1 MAEYGVDIALRVT
14 GEERLNKV
22 LRATGQ
28 LEARMKSINAIDI
41 TAPGLGDLGEKV
53 RKALVPFRDLAR
65 ESVNTGKG
73 LKNTQARMQ
82 AVAESFRFLANN
94 AKIGTADFK
103 NFTIAADNQAR
114 ALQKVSIE
122 QENIIRA
129 SRGMQ
134 SVEERQIQLAQRQI
148 RLIELRRERQR
159 QLNLESDIA
168 RGGPSSPIGGSLSI
182 PGSPAFRSRQ
192 QREALSNAVIGGAFP
207 LLFGQGIGAAAGGG
221 IGGAVGGFAGGG
233 FGFGL
238 SLVGTALGQVFD
250 NLTRAAKDSAK
261 ALKDPITNFEA
272 LKASSILASSAQERY
287 IQSLIK
293 SGRITE
299 ANSVI
304 QGEVLKKVGIEGVKN
319 FTNLDT
325 ANTKLTRTLAEL
337 GLQIQSLVA
346 GPLAAFLSSVN
357 QGLGVF
363 TSANRAAAQQQTFLE
378 SLPAPQR
385 QEYLRRSG
393 QLAGQLGM
401 ASPAERDARIAQLNA
416 EFQKYSQPQ
425 KAGLTAEAQKQ
436 LQLER
441 ATTNEL
447 KAQSDLAEA
456 QLGLAGLD
464 IGRNREAYV
473 LAAQRVARQEYENK
487 LLEIK
492 NTMLREGFNLE
503 RNQSL
508 IRAANLQY
516 AAQLQQ
522 IDKQSQDQI
531 RQSEIDDLNL
541 QKQQRQVNIESRE
554 NYAKIVEFQQGGIAA
569 LNYQLRIGKE
579 IQILKIAELNAE
591 ERAAL
596 LSAKT
601 AIEQERILK
610 IFDVKKAI
618 LNNELFLTEKI
629 AEKQKIIA
637 DYTQR
642 RAVSEG
648 QFGAVTAEL
657 EGQVRLTELR
667 EQIGRLRG
675 QDVRSIENQ
684 KLLIQQDTQRIQL
697 QTRRYD
703 LELQLGEL
711 LRREA
716 FGENVDTQRE
726 QVELQLQALS
736 IRERDIQAV
745 QQLEQQQLLLN
756 QHTERYGGI
765 FNSIGAGLT
774 DTFGLLIE
782 GTNAWSDALQNIA
795 GNVLRNIAN
804 ELLRVF
810 VINQAITALQGV
822 FAPKIPTTGVDV
834 LTNFNLGAAQY
845 RANGGPVSA
854 GRPYVVGERGP
865 ELFMPRSSGS
875 IYPNDAMGMGGANIV
890 VNVDAGGSSVGGDP
904 GQANQLGKVIGL
916 AVQQELIKQKRPG
929 GLLA

>member
-1 MAEYGVDIALRVT
+1 
-14 GEERLNKV
+14 
-22 LRATGQ
+22 
-28 LEARMKSINAIDI
+28 
-41 TAPGLGDLGEKV
+41 
-53 RKALVPFRDLAR
+53 
-65 ESVNTGKG
+65 
-73 LKNTQARMQ
+73 MQ
-82 AVAESFRFLANN
+82 AVAESFRFLSSN
-94 AKIGTADFK
+94 AKIGSADFK

-114 ALQKVSIE
+114 ALQKVSLE

-129 SRGMQ
+129 ARGMQ

-159 QLNLESDIA
+159 KLNLESDIA
-168 RGGPSSPIGGSLSI
+168 RGGPTSPIGGSTTI
-182 PGSPAFRSRQ
+182 PGSPAFRARQ
-192 QREALSNAVIGGAFP
+192 QREALSSGIIGGAFP

-221 IGGAVGGFAGGG
+221 VGGALGGLAGGQ

-250 NLTRAAKDSAK
+250 NLTRAVKDSAK

-272 LKASSILASSAQERY
+272 LKSSSILASSAQERY

-293 SGRITE
+293 SGRIVE

-304 QGEVLKKVGIEGVKN
+304 QEEILKKVGIEGVKN

-325 ANTKLTRTLAEL
+325 ANTRLTRTLAEL

-346 GPLAAFLSSVN
+346 GPLASFISGINEGLS
-357 QGLGVF
+357 VF
-363 TSANRAAAQQQTFLE
+363 TAANRTGAQQKTFLE

-401 ASPAERDARIAQLNA
+401 ASPTERDAAIARLNA
-416 EFQKYSQPQ
+416 EFKQYSRPQ
-425 KAGLTAEAQKQ
+425 TAGLTTQDQKQ
-436 LQLER
+436 LQLEK
-441 ATTNEL
+441 ATTNEIN
-447 KAQSDLAEA
+447 AQVALAEA
-456 QLGLAGLD
+456 QLGLAGID
-464 IGRNREAYV
+464 ISRNREAYV
-473 LAAQRVARQEYENK
+473 LAAQRVAKQEYENK
-487 LLEIK
+487 LLDIK

-503 RNQSL
+503 RNQSM
-508 IRAANLQY
+508 IRTANLQY
-516 AAQLQQ
+516 AAQLKQ
-522 IDKQSQDQI
+522 IDKQSQDQV
-531 RQSEIDDLNL
+531 RQSTIDTLNL
-541 QKQQRQVNIESRE
+541 DKQQRQVNIESRE
-554 NYAKIVEFQQGGIAA
+554 NYSKIVEFQQGSLAA
-569 LNYQLRIGKE
+569 LKYQLQVGKE
-579 IQILKIAELNAE
+579 IGVLKIAELNAE
-591 ERAAL
+591 EQVAL

-601 AIEQERILK
+601 ARDQERILQ
-610 IFDVKKAI
+610 IYGVKKAI

-629 AEKQKIIA
+629 AEKQKIIT

-642 RAVSEG
+642 RTIVEE
-648 QFGAVTAEL
+648 QFGVVTAEL
-657 EGQVRLTELR
+657 EGQARLTELR

-675 QDVRSIENQ
+675 QDVQNIENQ
-684 KLLIQQDTQRIQL
+684 KLLIQQDAQRIQL

-716 FGENVDTQRE
+716 YGENVDNQRQ

-736 IRERDIQAV
+736 IRERDIQVV
-745 QQLEQQQLLLN
+745 QQLEQQQLILN
-756 QHTERYGGI
+756 QHTEKYGGI

-774 DTFGLLIE
+774 DTFGLLVE
-782 GTNAWSDALQNIA
+782 GTDAWGDALQNIA
-795 GNVLRNIAN
+795 SNVLRNIAN

-822 FAPKIPTTGVDV
+822 FAPKIPSTDV

-854 GRPYVVGERGP
+854 GSPYIVGERGP

-875 IYPNDAMGMGGANIV
+875 VYPNHAMGMGGANVV
-890 VNVDAGGSSVGGDP
+890 VNVDASGTNVEGNQ
-904 GQANQLGKVIGL
+904 GQGKALGAVIGA
-916 AVQQELIKQKRPG
+916 AVQAELIKQKKPG
-929 GLLA
+929 GLLY